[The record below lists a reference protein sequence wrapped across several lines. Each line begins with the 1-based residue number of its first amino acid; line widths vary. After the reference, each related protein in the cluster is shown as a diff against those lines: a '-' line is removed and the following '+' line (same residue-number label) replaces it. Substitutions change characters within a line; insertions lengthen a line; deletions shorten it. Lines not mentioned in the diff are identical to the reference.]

1 MLKYELLIVL
11 PGTLDDKQVAEKA
24 EEIVKLVGELGSD
37 VTLHAIGKNRLAYP
51 VKQIR
56 YGYYYTIT
64 FQAEPRSLAALEGK
78 LSIHR
83 EVLRF
88 LISHFNTNLT
98 SQQKVAYT
106 TESSGMTRVAQ
117 REELESRSI
126 GQAGQKSKVVAKGAM
141 LPGQGSESGEKLNL
155 EEINKK
161 LDDLMGDVVKG
172 V

>member
-11 PGTLDDKQVAEKA
+11 PGTLDDNQVAEKA
-24 EEIVKLVGELGSD
+24 EEIVKLVKEVGSEVELH
-37 VTLHAIGKNRLAYP
+37 TIGKNRLAYP

-64 FQAEPRSLAALEGK
+64 FQAEPTGLASLENK

-88 LISHFNTNLT
+88 LLSHFNTNLT
-98 SQQKVAYT
+98 SQQKVAYSSD
-106 TESSGMTRVAQ
+106 SSGVTRVAE
-117 REELESRSI
+117 RGEVR
-126 GQAGQKSKVVAKGAM
+126 QAAPVLITPVAEKK
-141 LPGQGSESGEKLNL
+141 LDKLNL

-161 LDDLMGDVVKG
+161 LDDLMGDVVKD

>member
-11 PGTLDDKQVAEKA
+11 PGTLDDNQVAAKA
-24 EEIVKLVGELGSD
+24 EEIVKMIKESASEVE
-37 VTLHAIGKNRLAYP
+37 LHAIGKNRLAYP

-64 FQAEPRSLAALEGK
+64 FKAEPQTLAALENK

-106 TESSGMTRVAQ
+106 TEAAGAARTVEQ
-117 REELESRSI
+117 RIFAPTTAAVE
-126 GQAGQKSKVVAKGAM
+126 KKT
-141 LPGQGSESGEKLNL
+141 EKLDI

-161 LDDLMGDVVKG
+161 LDDLMGDVMPKV
-172 V
+172 

>member
-11 PGTLDDKQVAEKA
+11 PGTLDDNQVAEKA
-24 EEIVKLVGELGSD
+24 QEIVKLVKEVGSEVELH
-37 VTLHAIGKNRLAYP
+37 TIGKNRLAYP

-64 FQAEPRSLAALEGK
+64 FQAEPTGLASLENK

-88 LISHFNTNLT
+88 LLSHFNTNLT
-98 SQQKVAYT
+98 SQQKVAY
-106 TESSGMTRVAQ
+106 SSDNSGMARVAE
-117 REELESRSI
+117 RGGEIR
-126 GQAGQKSKVVAKGAM
+126 QAAPALITPVAEKK
-141 LPGQGSESGEKLNL
+141 LDKLNL
-155 EEINKK
+155 DEINKK
-161 LDDLMGDVVKG
+161 LDDLMGDTVTG